1 MWFEFGQRRIRDLA
15 IVSIV
20 RAPNQAFKGINSL
33 FKFLLL
39 YIFSSLDGF
48 YLNWKIT
55 FYSAI
60 PLFWQVVLRMCYKWS
75 QKIYIQSQI
84 LLGQKILSKITSH
97 IHYIL
102 PLLKKQI
109 FKFLTNSSDRF
120 TNLEFRIYEI
130 FWPIFV
136 TISFLTVKLRKKNL
150 FSTNNKFFLTAQT
163 EKNLWKKWS
172 RKLVEI
178 RYEFR
183 YCA

>member
-136 TISFLTVKLRKKNL
+136 TISFLTVKLRKKNC
-150 FSTNNKFFLTAQT
+150 FWPITSFF
-163 EKNLWKKWS
+163 
-172 RKLVEI
+172 
-178 RYEFR
+178 
-183 YCA
+183 